1 MCMRYLAAIYILI
14 ICGCIHNKVKPVI
27 EDTKLIRST
36 AYQKQIDAVIAED
49 TKNKEWERTY
59 LKEIAIAQEN
69 NDPEAY
75 KFFIVEYIKLPRL
88 VLPEWMKDEP
98 GYTHPVSETDV
109 LRGQIRII
117 LKR

>member
-1 MCMRYLAAIYILI
+1 MRYLAAIYILI
-14 ICGCIHNKVKPVI
+14 ICGCIHDRVDLNV
-27 EDTKLIRST
+27 EDTKLIRSPQ
-36 AYQKQIDAVIAED
+36 YQKQINTIIAED
-49 TKNKEWERTY
+49 TENKKWERIY

-88 VLPEWMKDEP
+88 VLPDWMKKEP
-98 GYTHPVSETDV
+98 GYIKPISETDV

-117 LKR
+117 LKRQ